1 MGEPCI
7 QLKDVSLR
15 FRMSYHNSLS
25 MPQHVAEWGRRLTGK
40 WKPEYFPALTDIN
53 LRVDRGEVLGV
64 LGRNGAGKSTLLR
77 TISGIYYP
85 DAGTV
90 TVDGRISAL
99 LQLGTGFNNS
109 LSGREN
115 IILGGLTL
123 GFSMA
128 QIQERMQLIIDFS
141 EVGDFIDVPV
151 RYYSSGMIS
160 RLSFSMVVSME
171 PDVLLID
178 ETLSVGDLAFQKK
191 SQEAMRELLQRASC
205 QVIVS
210 HSMET
215 IERLC
220 TRAILIEQGKIVG
233 DGPTKDVIAQYQRL
247 IRTSTKDLPMGPADL
262 VQW

>member
-1 MGEPCI
+1 MADPCI
-7 QLKDVSLR
+7 SLDNVSLR
-15 FRMSYHNSLS
+15 FRMSYHKALS
-25 MPQHVAEWGRRLTGK
+25 MPQHVAQWSKRAFGK
-40 WKPEYFPALTDIN
+40 WKPEYFEALTDIN
-53 LRVDRGEVLGV
+53 LQINRGEVVGV
-64 LGRNGAGKSTLLR
+64 LGRNGAGKSSLLR
-77 TISGIYYP
+77 TISGIYHP
-85 DAGTV
+85 DSGTV
-90 TVDGRISAL
+90 KVDGRISAL

-123 GFSMA
+123 GFSLA
-128 QIQERMQLIIDFS
+128 QIQERLPMIIDFA
-141 EVGDFIDVPV
+141 EVGDFIDVPT
-151 RYYSSGMIS
+151 RYYSSGMIA

-191 SQEAMRELLQRASC
+191 SQEAMRSLLQRASC

-215 IERLC
+215 IRRLC
-220 TRAILIEQGKIVG
+220 GRAILIDRGKLIG
-233 DGPTKDVIAQYQRL
+233 DGSPDDVIAQYQRL
-247 IRTSTKDLPMGPADL
+247 VATTEKELPLGPADL